1 MRAGLLFGGVWRNV
15 CSMETTAQIWAWV
28 MVGLWWATLFLSGSE
43 GPKVLV
49 WRVVVTVVFYG
60 ACVVAYSFV
69 AELVNWPGDSLGAM
83 ALPLFVLIAVLIGL
97 THKALSHH
105 RILPPDKL
113 IGHSLVYLLLL
124 GWIPS
129 QASWLTS
136 TRYSAFA
143 AAGLHIL
150 ILVIALFYVGL
161 IWVACMKMLPPRM
174 LTRMAGMNLAALA
187 GAATTF
193 HLTVP
198 YASHGWGMMMWFI
211 LWPAAILVGLISVIS
226 SLLVMRIAARRE
238 QLRRAV
244 MFYNTNT

>member
-1 MRAGLLFGGVWRNV
+1 MSGLLICGVWGNV
-15 CSMETTAQIWAWV
+15 YSMETTVQIWAWV

-49 WRVVVTVVFYG
+49 WRVVVTVAFYG
-60 ACVVAYSFV
+60 GCVAANSFV
-69 AELVNWPGDSLGAM
+69 AELVNWPGNSLGAM

-113 IGHSLVYLLLL
+113 IWHSLVYLLLL

-129 QASWLTS
+129 HACWLASTS
-136 TRYSAFA
+136 HHAFES
-143 AAGLHIL
+143 AGLHVFIFL
-150 ILVIALFYVGL
+150 IAMFYAGL
-161 IWVACMKMLPPRM
+161 MWVACMKMLPPRL
-174 LTRMAGMNLAALA
+174 LTRIAGMNLSALA

-198 YASHGWGMMMWFI
+198 YASHGWGIMMWFI

-226 SLLVMRIAARRE
+226 SILVMRIAERRE
-238 QLRRAV
+238 RLLRAPDV
-244 MFYNTNT
+244 GNA